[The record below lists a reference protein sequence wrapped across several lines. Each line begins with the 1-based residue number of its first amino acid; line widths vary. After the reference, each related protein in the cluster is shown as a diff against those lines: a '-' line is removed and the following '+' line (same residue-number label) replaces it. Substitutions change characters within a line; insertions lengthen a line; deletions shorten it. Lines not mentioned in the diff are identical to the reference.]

1 MIHEYVRTRYLAP
14 HKLVSAA
21 GRAYFHHMAEV
32 GNHEGYLPGQLLIAM
47 PQMSD
52 PRFARSVVYL
62 CAHNADGAMGL
73 VVNRRLG
80 ALSFKDL
87 LTQMGLESGEV
98 NDRIRLHFGGPVES
112 GRGFVLHTPDYQ
124 SEATMCVDDGF
135 AMTATLDVLR
145 EIADGKGPVKA
156 MLALG
161 YAGWAAGQLDS
172 EIQNNGWLHVPA
184 DQDLVFGEDDDSKWE
199 RAVAKVGIDLSLL
212 SSESGHA

>member
-1 MIHEYVRTRYLAP
+1 
-14 HKLVSAA
+14 
-21 GRAYFHHMAEV
+21 MADV
-32 GNHEGYLPGQLLIAM
+32 DNHDGYLPGQLLIAM

-80 ALSFKDL
+80 ALSLSDL
-87 LTQMGLESGEV
+87 LTQMGLKTDLA
-98 NDRIRLHFGGPVES
+98 NDHVQVHFGGPVES

-124 SEATMCVDDGF
+124 SEATMCVDNGF
-135 AMTATLDVLR
+135 AMTATVDVLR
-145 EIADGKGPVKA
+145 EIADGKGPIKSL
-156 MLALG
+156 LALG

-184 DQDLVFGEDDDSKWE
+184 DQDLVFGEDDASKWE

-212 SSESGHA
+212 SSHSGHA